1 MLHIL
6 CNRLQTLRRKVFRP
20 AVSTVPYY
28 CFSSYEIQKR
38 KIVQNDSALSE
49 LVAIMARLRGPGGC
63 PWDRKQTHATL
74 RPYLLEEAYEALEAI
89 DAEDDAELC
98 KELGDVL
105 LQVVFHAQIAAEEG
119 RFDIEAVGQ
128 AIVDK
133 LIRRHPHVFDDA
145 SADGADEVLL
155 RWEQIKKQERR
166 EQGEAAPSLL
176 EGIPKHLPALMRAHR
191 TQARVSQQGFD
202 WDDIDGTLD
211 KVEEEFAE
219 VRKAWKAGDAAA
231 VEEEFGDL
239 LFSLVNASRFL
250 KVDPEQALR
259 RAIAKFERRFR
270 ALEETVHARGEEIA
284 ALSLATLDEI
294 WDEVKAREK
303 DEE

>member
-1 MLHIL
+1 M
-6 CNRLQTLRRKVFRP
+6 QSD
-20 AVSTVPYY
+20 ST
-28 CFSSYEIQKR
+28 F
-38 KIVQNDSALSE
+38 SE
-49 LVAIMARLRGPGGC
+49 LVAIMARLRGPDGC

-89 DAEDDAELC
+89 DAADDAELC

-133 LIRRHPHVFDDA
+133 LVRRHPHVFDDA

-166 EQGEAAPSLL
+166 EQGKAAPSLL

-191 TQARVSQQGFD
+191 VQARVAQQGFD
-202 WDDIDGTLD
+202 WDDIDGALD

-219 VRKAWKAGDAAA
+219 VRQAWEQGKAAA

-250 KVDPEQALR
+250 KVEPEQALR
-259 RAIAKFERRFR
+259 RAVAKFERRFR
-270 ALEETVHARGEEIA
+270 ALEEIVHARGEEVA
-284 ALSLATLDEI
+284 ALSLAVLDEI

-303 DEE
+303 PKE

>member
-1 MLHIL
+1 M
-6 CNRLQTLRRKVFRP
+6 KSD
-20 AVSTVPYY
+20 ST
-28 CFSSYEIQKR
+28 F
-38 KIVQNDSALSE
+38 SE

-63 PWDRKQTHATL
+63 PWDRQQTHATL
-74 RPYLLEEAYEALEAI
+74 RPYLLEEAHEALEAI

-128 AIVDK
+128 AIVEK

-145 SADGADEVLL
+145 SVDGADEVLR
-155 RWEQIKKQERR
+155 RWEQIKKQERE
-166 EQGEAAPSLL
+166 EQGEVAPSLL

-191 TQARVSQQGFD
+191 IQARVAQQGFD
-202 WDDIDGTLD
+202 WDDIDGVLD

-219 VRKAWKAGDAAA
+219 VRKAWELGGAAV

-259 RAIAKFERRFR
+259 RAVAKFERRFR
-270 ALEETVHARGEEIA
+270 ALEETVHARGEEVA
-284 ALSLATLDEI
+284 ALSLAALDEI
-294 WDEVKAREK
+294 WDEVKARERAEK
-303 DEE
+303 

>member
-1 MLHIL
+1 M
-6 CNRLQTLRRKVFRP
+6 
-20 AVSTVPYY
+20 
-28 CFSSYEIQKR
+28 
-38 KIVQNDSALSE
+38 QNDSAFSE
-49 LVAIMARLRGPGGC
+49 LVAIMARLRAPDGC
-63 PWDRKQTHATL
+63 PWDRQQTHATL
-74 RPYLLEEAYEALEAI
+74 KPYLLEEVYEALEAI
-89 DAEDDAELC
+89 DADDDAELC

-119 RFDIEAVGQ
+119 RFDIEAVSQ

-133 LIRRHPHVFDDA
+133 LIRRHPHVFGDA

-155 RWEQIKKQERR
+155 RWEEIKKQERQ

-176 EGIPKHLPALMRAHR
+176 EGIPKHLPALMRAYR
-191 TQARVSQQGFD
+191 IQTRVARQGFD
-202 WDDIDGTLD
+202 WDDISGAFD

-219 VRKAWKAGDAAA
+219 VRQAWEADEATA

-259 RAIAKFERRFR
+259 QAVAKFEHRFR
-270 ALEETVHARGEEIA
+270 ALEEIVHARGEEVA
-284 ALSLATLDEI
+284 ALSLAALDEI
-294 WDEVKAREK
+294 WDEVKVREK
-303 DEE
+303 AEE

>member
-1 MLHIL
+1 M
-6 CNRLQTLRRKVFRP
+6 
-20 AVSTVPYY
+20 
-28 CFSSYEIQKR
+28 
-38 KIVQNDSALSE
+38 QNDSSFSE
-49 LVAIMARLRGPGGC
+49 LVALMARLRAPDGC
-63 PWDRKQTHATL
+63 PWDRQQTHATL
-74 RPYLLEEAYEALEAI
+74 KSYLLEEAYEALEAI
-89 DAEDDAELC
+89 DAADDAELC

-133 LIRRHPHVFDDA
+133 LIRRHPHVFGDA
-145 SADGADEVLL
+145 SADEADEVLR

-191 TQARVSQQGFD
+191 IQARVAQQGFD
-202 WDDIDGTLD
+202 WDEVDGALD

-219 VRKAWKAGDAAA
+219 VRKAWETDEAAA

-259 RAIAKFERRFR
+259 RAVAKFERRFR
-270 ALEETVHARGEEIA
+270 ALEEIVHARGEEVA
-284 ALSLATLDEI
+284 ALSLAALDEI
-294 WDEVKAREK
+294 WDEVKVREK
-303 DEE
+303 GEE

>member
-1 MLHIL
+1 M
-6 CNRLQTLRRKVFRP
+6 
-20 AVSTVPYY
+20 
-28 CFSSYEIQKR
+28 
-38 KIVQNDSALSE
+38 QNDSSFSE
-49 LVAIMARLRGPGGC
+49 LVALMARLRAPDGC
-63 PWDRKQTHATL
+63 PWDRQQTHTTL
-74 RPYLLEEAYEALEAI
+74 KPYLLEEVYEALEAI
-89 DAEDDAELC
+89 DADDAAELC

-133 LIRRHPHVFDDA
+133 LIRRHPHVFGDA
-145 SADGADEVLL
+145 SADEADEVLR

-176 EGIPKHLPALMRAHR
+176 EGIPKHLPALMRAYR
-191 TQARVSQQGFD
+191 IQTRVAQQGFD
-202 WDDIDGTLD
+202 WDEVDGALD

-219 VRKAWKAGDAAA
+219 VRKAWETDEAAA

-259 RAIAKFERRFR
+259 RAVAKFERRFR
-270 ALEETVHARGEEIA
+270 ALEEIVHARGEEIA
-284 ALSLATLDEI
+284 ALSLAALDEI
-294 WDEVKAREK
+294 WDEVKVREK
-303 DEE
+303 GEE

>member
-1 MLHIL
+1 M
-6 CNRLQTLRRKVFRP
+6 QSD
-20 AVSTVPYY
+20 ST
-28 CFSSYEIQKR
+28 F
-38 KIVQNDSALSE
+38 SE
-49 LVAIMARLRGPGGC
+49 LVAIMARLRGPDGC

-133 LIRRHPHVFDDA
+133 LVRRHPHVFDDA

-166 EQGEAAPSLL
+166 EQGKAAPSLL

-191 TQARVSQQGFD
+191 VQARVAQQGFD
-202 WDDIDGTLD
+202 WDDIDGALD

-219 VRKAWKAGDAAA
+219 VRQAWEQGKAAA

-250 KVDPEQALR
+250 SVEPEQALR
-259 RAIAKFERRFR
+259 RAVAKFEHRFR
-270 ALEETVHARGEEIA
+270 ALEATVHARGEEVA
-284 ALSLATLDEI
+284 ALSLAALDEI
-294 WDEVKAREK
+294 WDEVKARERP
-303 DEE
+303 EE

>member
-1 MLHIL
+1 M
-6 CNRLQTLRRKVFRP
+6 P
-20 AVSTVPYY
+20 AVCTVPYY
-28 CFSSYEIQKR
+28 SSSSRKIQKR
-38 KIVQNDSALSE
+38 KTMQNDSTFSE

-63 PWDRKQTHATL
+63 PWDRKQTHVSL
-74 RPYLLEEAYEALEAI
+74 RPYLLEETYEALEAI
-89 DAEDDAELC
+89 DAGDDAELC

-191 TQARVSQQGFD
+191 IQARVSQQGFD

-211 KVEEEFAE
+211 KVEEEIAE
-219 VRKAWKAGDAAA
+219 VRKAWKVGEAAA

-239 LFSLVNASRFL
+239 LFSLVNVSRFL

-284 ALSLATLDEI
+284 ALSLAALDEI
-294 WDEVKAREK
+294 WNEVKACEK

>member
-1 MLHIL
+1 MM
-6 CNRLQTLRRKVFRP
+6 
-20 AVSTVPYY
+20 
-28 CFSSYEIQKR
+28 
-38 KIVQNDSALSE
+38 QNDSTFSE

-63 PWDRKQTHATL
+63 PWDREQTHATL
-74 RPYLLEEAYEALEAI
+74 KPYLLEETYEALEAI

-145 SADGADEVLL
+145 NADGADEVLR

-176 EGIPKHLPALMRAHR
+176 DGIPKHLPALMRAQR
-191 TQARVSQQGFD
+191 IQARVARQGFD
-202 WDDIDGTLD
+202 WDDINGALD
-211 KVEEEFAE
+211 KVEEEFTE
-219 VRKAWKAGDAAA
+219 VRKAWETGGDAA

-250 KVDPEQALR
+250 NVDPEQALR
-259 RAIAKFERRFR
+259 SAVAKFERRFR
-270 ALEETVHARGEEIA
+270 ALEETVHARGEEVA
-284 ALSLATLDEI
+284 AFSLAALDEI

-303 DEE
+303 AKK